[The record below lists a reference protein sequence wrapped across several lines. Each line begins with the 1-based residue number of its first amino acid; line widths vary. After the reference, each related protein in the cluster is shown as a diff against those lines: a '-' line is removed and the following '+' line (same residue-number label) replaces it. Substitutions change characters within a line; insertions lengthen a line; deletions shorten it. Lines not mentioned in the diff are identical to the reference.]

1 MSSEPITTQ
10 PIAAEATPVDPALA
24 AEKGLLIAMLIM
36 VILGAGA
43 MLLMQ

>member
-10 PIAAEATPVDPALA
+10 PMTADATAVDPALA
-24 AEKGLLIAMLIM
+24 AEKGLLIAILIM
-36 VILGAGA
+36 VILGAGG